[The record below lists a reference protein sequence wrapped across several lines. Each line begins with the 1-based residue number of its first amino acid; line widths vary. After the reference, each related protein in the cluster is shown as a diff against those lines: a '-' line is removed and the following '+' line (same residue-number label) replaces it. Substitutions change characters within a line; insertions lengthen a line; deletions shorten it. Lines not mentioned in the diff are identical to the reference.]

1 LNDLLVGILLGALL
15 LGGFNPFKGI
25 YWILKEQRKQ
35 IDFLTAHGYEASEEH
50 GPGTPRPEE
59 KKA

>member
-25 YWILKEQRKQ
+25 YWILKDQRKQ
-35 IDFLTAHGYEASEEH
+35 IDFLTAHEASEEY
-50 GPGTPRPEE
+50 GPGTQGPETE
-59 KKA
+59 KA